1 MADLLTTLEAWLTYV
16 NVQVLGLS
24 PFHFNLVKA
33 PLLLLG
39 FSVLLWAVFVK
50 SSAKHIARLVQ
61 WCHGLS
67 CRRLIFTLS
76 GLLTICLSYLSVKQ
90 FYSFTAEAYDLG
102 IYSNSLWH
110 TIHGEWFFDSVK
122 NEHLLGDHFAP
133 ILIVFAQLYRLWESP
148 VWLLMV
154 QTLALGLGGIALG
167 LITHRLKGSSVTV
180 LVLLLLYVSNPY
192 LHSIAALDFHPISL
206 AIPVFLWL
214 LYCLDTERYWVA
226 LTLASVALLVE
237 ESLPPGLVGVGVY
250 LFFFRPQYRWTG
262 LVVALLGALWFMV
275 EVTIFLPHFS
285 QNALIH
291 WDRYANLGPNF
302 PSALYNIATDPLF
315 LVTEAFVRDYK
326 IYYLAALL
334 LSVGFLP
341 LLGWRQASL
350 IVLPALMMLL
360 SQNGGHYKFGFHYSA
375 AVLPFLFYSAAYG
388 LAKVREM
395 VPVRWPQWA
404 RSERFLFAVVISL
417 LVINVYQIRGYRLG
431 HIDHEHVAAINT
443 VLEVLPPG
451 ASVRS
456 EGNMVAVLSS
466 RHQIAPLGD
475 PIEKNFEWWVP
486 EYFVLDFKP
495 VEHNPVQLAAKRV
508 LKDHLIKQNRYSLVK
523 QVDGV
528 MLFKIAQQD
537 QSAMPGAAQEES

>member
-1 MADLLTTLEAWLTYV
+1 MDDPLTTLEAWLTYV
-16 NVQVLGLS
+16 NVEVLGLR
-24 PFHFNLVKA
+24 PFHFNLFKA

-39 FSVLLWAVFVK
+39 FSVLLWAVFLN
-50 SSAKHIARLVQ
+50 SSAERIARFVQ

-76 GLLTICLSYLSVKQ
+76 GLLTIGLSYLSLKQ
-90 FYSFTAEAYDLG
+90 FYFFTGGRYDLAV
-102 IYSNSLWH
+102 YSNSLWH
-110 TIHGEWFFDSVK
+110 TIHGEWFFDSV
-122 NEHLLGDHFAP
+122 NNDHLLGDHFAP

-167 LITHRLKGSSVTV
+167 LITHRLTGSSVTV

-192 LHSIAALDFHPISL
+192 LHSIAGLSFHPISL

-226 LTLASVALLVE
+226 LTLACVALLVE
-237 ESLPPGLVGVGVY
+237 ESLPPGLVGVGIYV
-250 LFFFRPQYRWTG
+250 FVFRPQYRWTG

-285 QNALIH
+285 QRALIH
-291 WDRYANLGPNF
+291 WDRYANLGPDF

-334 LSVGFLP
+334 VSVGFLP
-341 LLGWRQASL
+341 LFAWRQTTL

-360 SQNGGHYKFGFHYSA
+360 SQHDGQYKFGFHYSA
-375 AVLPFLFYSAAYG
+375 VVLPFLFYSAAYG
-388 LAKVREM
+388 IASIRGVIE
-395 VPVRWPQWA
+395 A
-404 RSERFLFAVVISL
+404 RFPKRVWSERVLFIGVMAL
-417 LVINVYQIRGYRLG
+417 LILNIYQARGYRLKY
-431 HIDHEHVAAINT
+431 IDHEHVAGINT

-456 EGNMVAVLSS
+456 EVNMVAVLSS
-466 RHQIAPLGD
+466 RHQIAKLGD
-475 PIEKNFEWWVP
+475 TIEKNFEWWVP
-486 EYFVLDFKP
+486 EYFVLDFKL
-495 VEHNPVQLAAKRV
+495 VEHDTALLAARRA
-508 LKDHLIKQNRYSLVK
+508 LMDHLIKQNRYSLVK

-537 QSAMPGAAQEES
+537 RSSMPGAAQEES